1 MKNFKRVSRL
11 MTDARIKKY
20 AKRKQLI
27 MENGKH
33 DIIWCMGLRISED
46 YKITSSTVRYLKV
59 VYLDSNNNDLE
70 GRER

>member
-1 MKNFKRVSRL
+1 
-11 MTDARIKKY
+11 
-20 AKRKQLI
+20 